1 MAERAE
7 FVEAVKPVVETAL
20 VEDVMASQ
28 PSNMRLILDLFQA
41 YDADPWQSA
50 YASTMV
56 HGARHLPNGVLG
68 LIFRMVRFVLGAP
81 VFENLR
87 LARALEVEHAFL
99 AAFGLLVVTVF
110 RKARQ
115 DDGGS
120 GGCQGV
126 ERDT

>member
-28 PSNMRLILDLFQA
+28 PSDVRLVLDLFQA
-41 YDADPWQSA
+41 DDA
-50 YASTMV
+50 
-56 HGARHLPNGVLG
+56 NGVLG
-68 LIFRMVRFVLGAP
+68 LVFRMLRLVLGAP

-87 LARALEVEHAFL
+87 LARALKVEHALL

-115 DDGGS
+115 DDGGCGYQNDKDDGED
-120 GGCQGV
+120 GGQHDHNG
-126 ERDT
+126 TAAGG